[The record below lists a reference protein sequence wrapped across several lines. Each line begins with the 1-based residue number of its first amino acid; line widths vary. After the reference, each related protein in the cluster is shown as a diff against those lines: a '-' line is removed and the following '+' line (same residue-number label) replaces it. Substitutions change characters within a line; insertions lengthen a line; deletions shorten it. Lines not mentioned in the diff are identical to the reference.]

1 MPRVASKSKPAR
13 VRPRAAAKRPSRRAI
28 AEEVRKLCRKAEIA
42 REKNDYEASRAA
54 LERALALN
62 PRCSDAIWWMGDY
75 WHTVNKPEPALKF
88 YRRYLYLHP
97 GDAEAVHMIASLG
110 GRAVPKRAADEYLR
124 MHFDSYAEDF
134 DKSLLKELGYQAP
147 KVLGAAVLKVR
158 GQRAGKADIC
168 DVGCGTGLVGLEL
181 KGIAQT
187 LTGVDL
193 SRKMAAQTR
202 ARGIYDR
209 VVVSE
214 ITRFLRANKERYDV
228 VTAADVLIYFGD
240 VTALFRAAAR
250 ALRPGG
256 LFAFTVESRRSGTY
270 HLTVTGRYA
279 HNPAWLDKVGAEAGF
294 IKRGH
299 VRAPLREEVGKPVPG
314 YYGVMERQA

>member
-1 MPRVASKSKPAR
+1 
-13 VRPRAAAKRPSRRAI
+13 
-28 AEEVRKLCRKAEIA
+28 
-42 REKNDYEASRAA
+42 
-54 LERALALN
+54 
-62 PRCSDAIWWMGDY
+62 
-75 WHTVNKPEPALKF
+75 
-88 YRRYLYLHP
+88 
-97 GDAEAVHMIASLG
+97 MIASLG
-110 GRAVPKRAADEYLR
+110 GRAVPRRASDEYLR

-147 KVLGAAVLKVR
+147 KVLGTTVLKTR
-158 GQRAGKADIC
+158 GSRAPKADIC
-168 DVGCGTGLVGLEL
+168 DIGCGTGLVGLEL
-181 KGIAQT
+181 KGIART

-193 SRKMAAQTR
+193 SRKMAAQSR

-209 VVVSE
+209 VAVSE
-214 ITRFLRANKERYDV
+214 VTKFLRANKARYDI

-294 IKRGH
+294 IKRSH
-299 VRAPLREEVGKPVPG
+299 LRAPLREEVGKPVPG

>member
-1 MPRVASKSKPAR
+1 MPRVVSKTKPAR
-13 VRPRAAAKRPSRRAI
+13 PSAAAKRPSRRAI
-28 AEEVRKLCRKAEIA
+28 AEEVKKLCRKAEAA
-42 REKNDYEASRAA
+42 RERNDYEASRAA
-54 LERALALN
+54 LERALAMD
-62 PRCSDAIWWMGDY
+62 PECSDAIWWMGDY
-75 WHTVNKPEPALKF
+75 WHTINKREPALKF

-97 GDAEAVHMIASLG
+97 GDAEALHMIASLG
-110 GRAVPKRAADEYLR
+110 GRAVPRRASDEYLR

-147 KVLGAAVLKVR
+147 KVLRAAVLKAR
-158 GQRAGKADIC
+158 GPRADKADIC
-168 DVGCGTGLVGLEL
+168 DIGCGTGLVGLEL
-181 KGIAQT
+181 KGIART

-193 SRKMAAQTR
+193 SRKMAALTR

-214 ITRFLRANKERYDV
+214 VTKFLRANKERYDLV
-228 VTAADVLIYFGD
+228 VAADVLIYFGD
-240 VTALFRAAAR
+240 VTALFKTAAR

-279 HNPAWLDKVGAEAGF
+279 HNPAWLDRVAAEAGLV
-294 IKRGH
+294 KRAH
-299 VRAPLREEVGKPVPG
+299 FRAPLREEVGRPVPG
-314 YYGVMERQA
+314 YYGVMERLA

>member
-1 MPRVASKSKPAR
+1 MPRVASKTKPA
-13 VRPRAAAKRPSRRAI
+13 RPRAAAKRPSRRAI

-42 REKNDYEASRAA
+42 REKNDDEASRAA
-54 LERALALN
+54 LERALALD
-62 PRCSDAIWWMGDY
+62 PKCSDAIWWMGDY
-75 WHTVNKPEPALKF
+75 WHTVNKPETALKF

-110 GRAVPKRAADEYLR
+110 GRAVPKRASDEYLR

-147 KVLGAAVLKVR
+147 KVLRAALIKTR
-158 GQRAGKADIC
+158 GPRAGKADIC

-181 KGIAQT
+181 KGIART

-193 SRKMAAQTR
+193 SRKMATQTR

-209 VVVSE
+209 VAVSE
-214 ITRFLRANKERYDV
+214 ITKFLRASKARYDI

-240 VTALFRAAAR
+240 ITALFKAAAR

-256 LFAFTVESRRSGTY
+256 LFAFTVESRRGGTY
-270 HLTVTGRYA
+270 HLTKTGRYA
-279 HNPAWLDKVGAEAGF
+279 HNPAWLGKVATEAGF
-294 IKRGH
+294 VKRGQI
-299 VRAPLREEVGKPVPG
+299 RAPLREEVGKPVPG
-314 YYGVMERQA
+314 YYGVFERLP